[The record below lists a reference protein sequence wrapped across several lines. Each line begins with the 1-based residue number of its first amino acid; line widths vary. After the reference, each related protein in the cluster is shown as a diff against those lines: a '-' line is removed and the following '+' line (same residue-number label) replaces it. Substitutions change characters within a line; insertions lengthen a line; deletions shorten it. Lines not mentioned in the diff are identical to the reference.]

1 MLDTTIHKQK
11 HNTICVRHH
20 YTQTNTT
27 QYVLDTTIHKQKHN
41 TICVRHHYT
50 QTNTTQ
56 YVLDTTIHKQKHNT
70 ICVGHHYTQT
80 KTNYVNKTCVL
91 QTTGGKDEP
100 NIVFF
105 AEIVTDIPTLNSQ
118 VSLQTALYCW
128 MCIMLYESSF
138 QIIIHSSMKLR
149 RDMVMLP
156 SVHRPSFVC
165 PSFRNILVN
174 TLGSTSFNGFWP
186 NLVHI

>member
-1 MLDTTIHKQK
+1 MQE
-11 HNTICVRHH
+11 NTESAIKNGQSSKTGNIG
-20 YTQTNTT
+20 YTRRRKT
-27 QYVLDTTIHKQKHN
+27 
-41 TICVRHHYT
+41 
-50 QTNTTQ
+50 
-56 YVLDTTIHKQKHNT
+56 KQKHNT

-128 MCIMLYESSF
+128 MCIVLYESSF
-138 QIIIHSSMKLR
+138 QIIIHSSTKLR
-149 RDMVMLP
+149 RDMVMLD
-156 SVHRPSFVC
+156 
-165 PSFRNILVN
+165 LV
-174 TLGSTSFNGFWP
+174 LYLW
-186 NLVHI
+186 IK

>member
-1 MLDTTIHKQK
+1 VIEKVKNWIFHHFTGFLNKCKRIPKVQSKNGQFSKTGNIGYTRRRKTNQK
-11 HNTICVRHH
+11 HKTGNIG
-20 YTQTNTT
+20 YTRRRKT
-27 QYVLDTTIHKQKHN
+27 
-41 TICVRHHYT
+41 
-50 QTNTTQ
+50 
-56 YVLDTTIHKQKHNT
+56 KQKHNT
-70 ICVGHHYTQT
+70 ICVGHHNTQT

-138 QIIIHSSMKLR
+138 
-149 RDMVMLP
+149 
-156 SVHRPSFVC
+156 
-165 PSFRNILVN
+165 
-174 TLGSTSFNGFWP
+174 
-186 NLVHI
+186 

>member
-1 MLDTTIHKQK
+1 VIEKVKNWIFHHFTGFLNKCKRIPKVQSKNGQFSKTGNIGYTRRRKTNQKHKTGNIGYTRRRKTKQK
-11 HNTICVRHH
+11 HKTGNIG
-20 YTQTNTT
+20 YTRRRKT
-27 QYVLDTTIHKQKHN
+27 
-41 TICVRHHYT
+41 
-50 QTNTTQ
+50 
-56 YVLDTTIHKQKHNT
+56 KQKHNT
-70 ICVGHHYTQT
+70 ICVGHHNTQT

-138 QIIIHSSMKLR
+138 
-149 RDMVMLP
+149 
-156 SVHRPSFVC
+156 
-165 PSFRNILVN
+165 
-174 TLGSTSFNGFWP
+174 
-186 NLVHI
+186 

>member
-1 MLDTTIHKQK
+1 MQENTESAIKNGQSSKTGNIGYTRRRKTKQ
-11 HNTICVRHH
+11 I
-20 YTQTNTT
+20 
-27 QYVLDTTIHKQKHN
+27 
-41 TICVRHHYT
+41 
-50 QTNTTQ
+50 
-56 YVLDTTIHKQKHNT
+56 HNT
-70 ICVGHHYTQT
+70 ICVGHHYAQK

-91 QTTGGKDEP
+91 QTTGVKDEP

-138 QIIIHSSMKLR
+138 QIIIHSSTKLR

-156 SVHRPSFVC
+156 SVRPSVL
-165 PSFRNILVN
+165 PSFLPSFLLSVRPSVTSLW
-174 TLGSTSFNGFWP
+174 TLDNQHVSMDFDRR
-186 NLVHI
+186 